1 MQNAHDADGRSE
13 DTEQMN
19 VLILK
24 LECDR
29 CHKTFDL
36 RTPKRQYV
44 FNHDRLDVMTT
55 RGWCHAEASVTEIEF
70 LPTPDKIDHDI
81 AGLEDCERA
90 AQQMGFEPDPET
102 DCDIQYLRK
111 FRPFAETRTDPP
123 RCLQCGSTQID
134 KPITEKGGIN
144 YVIHP
149 GCGGRIDIVNMDF
162 EQASD
167 ESPGYILH
175 DAHGRVLARYADAPE
190 QDDTDADDM

>member
-1 MQNAHDADGRSE
+1 
-13 DTEQMN
+13 MN

-44 FNHDRLDVMTT
+44 FNDDRLDVMAAL
-55 RGWCHAEASVTEIEF
+55 GWCHAEASITEIEF

-81 AGLEDCERA
+81 AGLEDCDRA
-90 AQQMGFEPDPET
+90 AQQMGFEHDPEI
-102 DCDIQYLRK
+102 DRDIQYLRK
-111 FRPFAETRTDPP
+111 FRALAETRTDPP

-134 KPITEKGGIN
+134 EGITIKGVEQI
-144 YVIHP
+144 IHP
-149 GCGGRIDIVNMDF
+149 HCGGSIKVVNMDY

-167 ESPGYILH
+167 ESPGYILY
-175 DAHGRVLARYADAPE
+175 DPSGRVLARYADAPE